1 MPPPSSVSGRHGG
14 SVRVASATADS
25 VSAMPAMENMTLLQA
40 LAQPTRHR
48 RRVQPR
54 FEAFSLDGPDRT
66 NYSLESHW
74 PQYQGGDATA
84 FDLDGPR
91 QAGSRNRGEPASEAA
106 QLRTARKSHRLA
118 SGPPLSPSAA
128 GSGSYCTE
136 SRSVGPGRPSRT
148 QERAAQSPPTR
159 LEAAR
164 RGSSSRH
171 PPPSAR
177 RVAEEGLLPTLSGL
191 IVAEE
196 GCNDSVGC
204 VDGSFDREARS
215 DSRCRT
221 ERPPPQHALGQ
232 SLEYSPSSLQ
242 GAENVKYRPCRHS
255 AQIRSDKRYSEVGRA
270 ALLPHYSSASKADA
284 LSGDGGGRSR
294 SGYGCCG
301 EAAAADHQDEYEPS
315 AVENRINRSH
325 PQRFQDALP
334 AAAQCYRRL
343 HVVGANG
350 GVSGTVVNSAA
361 CEDGGAEWEDA
372 FDEWDG
378 DGDAAAA
385 PACVRSLYRENDDVR
400 MEAESGVHRG
410 LDSVDSEPP
419 HRQRPLP
426 ASKEAQPHPLQPASL
441 PAGAPSCQPLRPRKP
456 PTGRIQRQA
465 AQMAASQPPRPVEGG
480 ASQPQKTSRRKEP
493 SKRHNP
499 RAFRNRTT
507 YTWVS
512 TNTTTSVILPH
523 ATVQLVPLST
533 FPIAEDVQPVEGC
546 WTVAAPLSPPSPY
559 ALSSRSVSSYHQ
571 RRSQMEV
578 LDDSAESPVK
588 ARNRAG
594 NSLPHLPSRCR
605 AAEVGVFRSMPAL

>member
-14 SVRVASATADS
+14 SVRVASATAES

-66 NYSLESHW
+66 KYSLESHW

-84 FDLDGPR
+84 FDRDGPR
-91 QAGSRNRGEPASEAA
+91 QAGSRNRGEPASETA
-106 QLRTARKSHRLA
+106 QLRTPRKSLRLA
-118 SGPPLSPSAA
+118 NGVPLSPSAA
-128 GSGSYCTE
+128 GSDSYCTE
-136 SRSVGPGRPSRT
+136 SRRVGPSRPSRT
-148 QERAAQSPPTR
+148 QERAAQSPPAR

-171 PPPSAR
+171 PPPPAR
-177 RVAEEGLLPTLSGL
+177 RVAEEGLLSTLSGL

-196 GCNDSVGC
+196 GCNDSVGY
-204 VDGSFDREARS
+204 VAGSFDREAHS

-221 ERPPPQHALGQ
+221 ELPPPQRALGQ
-232 SLEYSPSSLQ
+232 PLEYSPSSLQ
-242 GAENVKYRPCRHS
+242 GAENVKYRPCRNS
-255 AQIRSDKRYSEVGRA
+255 AQIRRDRRYSEVGGA
-270 ALLPHYSSASKADA
+270 ALLPRRSSASKADA
-284 LSGDGGGRSR
+284 LSGDGGARLR
-294 SGYGCCG
+294 SGHGGCG
-301 EAAAADHQDEYEPS
+301 EAAVVEHQDEYEPS
-315 AVENRINRSH
+315 AVENHVDRSRS
-325 PQRFQDALP
+325 QRFQDALP

-343 HVVGANG
+343 HVVGADG

-385 PACVRSLYRENDDVR
+385 PACVRRLYRENDDVR
-400 MEAESGVHRG
+400 MEAESGVHRV
-410 LDSVDSEPP
+410 LDGADGEPP
-419 HRQRPLP
+419 HRQRPPP
-426 ASKEAQPHPLQPASL
+426 ASKEALPHPLQPASL
-441 PAGAPSCQPLRPRKP
+441 PAEAPSCLPRRPRKP
-456 PTGRIQRQA
+456 STERIPPQA
-465 AQMAASQPPRPVEGG
+465 AHMAASQSPRPVEEG
-480 ASQPQKTSRRKEP
+480 ARQPSKRSGQKER

-533 FPIAEDVQPVEGC
+533 FPNAEDVQPVEGC
-546 WTVAAPLSPPSPY
+546 WAVAAPLSPPSPY

-578 LDDSAESPVK
+578 LDDSAESPAK

-594 NSLPHLPSRCR
+594 NSLPHLPSRGR
-605 AAEVGVFRSMPAL
+605 AEEVGVLRSMRAL

>member
-14 SVRVASATADS
+14 SVRVASATAEF
-25 VSAMPAMENMTLLQA
+25 VSAMPAMENMALLQA

-54 FEAFSLDGPDRT
+54 FEAFSLDDPDRT
-66 NYSLESHW
+66 KYSLEGHW
-74 PQYQGGDATA
+74 PLYQGGDATA
-84 FDLDGPR
+84 FDRDGPR
-91 QAGSRNRGEPASEAA
+91 QAGSRNRGEPASKAA
-106 QLRTARKSHRLA
+106 QLRTTRKPLGLA
-118 SGPPLSPSAA
+118 NGVPLSPSAA
-128 GSGSYCTE
+128 GSGSYCTK
-136 SRSVGPGRPSRT
+136 SRSMGPGRPSRS
-148 QERAAQSPPTR
+148 QGRAAQSPPAR

-171 PPPSAR
+171 PSPPVR
-177 RVAEEGLLPTLSGL
+177 RVAEEGLLSTLSGL
-191 IVAEE
+191 IVAGE
-196 GCNDSVGC
+196 GCNDSEGC
-204 VDGSFDREARS
+204 VAGPFDREAYS

-221 ERPPPQHALGQ
+221 ERPPPQHAPGQ
-232 SLEYSPSSLQ
+232 PLEYSPSSLQ

-255 AQIRSDKRYSEVGRA
+255 AQIRRDKRYSVVGGA
-270 ALLPHYSSASKADA
+270 ALLPHRSSASKADA
-284 LSGDGGGRSR
+284 LSGDGGARLRSKH
-294 SGYGCCG
+294 GGCG
-301 EAAAADHQDEYEPS
+301 EAAAAEHQDEYEPS
-315 AVENRINRSH
+315 VVENHVDRSR

-343 HVVGANG
+343 HVAGANG
-350 GVSGTVVNSAA
+350 GVGGTVVNSAA

-372 FDEWDG
+372 FDEWDD

-385 PACVRSLYRENDDVR
+385 PACVRSLYRENGDVR
-400 MEAESGVHRG
+400 MEAQSGVYRG
-410 LDSVDSEPP
+410 LDEADGEPP
-419 HRQRPLP
+419 HRQRPPP

-441 PAGAPSCQPLRPRKP
+441 PAEAPSCLPLRPRKP
-456 PTGRIQRQA
+456 PTERIPRQA
-465 AQMAASQPPRPVEGG
+465 AHMAASQPPRPVEGG
-480 ASQPQKTSRRKEP
+480 ASQPSKTSRKKER
-493 SKRHNP
+493 SKRHNS
-499 RAFRNRTT
+499 RAFGNRTT

-546 WTVAAPLSPPSPY
+546 WAVAAPLSPPSPY

-594 NSLPHLPSRCR
+594 NSLPHLPSRGR
-605 AAEVGVFRSMPAL
+605 AEEVRVLRSMPAL

>member
-1 MPPPSSVSGRHGG
+1 MPPPSSVSGRYGS
-14 SVRVASATADS
+14 SVRVGSATAES
-25 VSAMPAMENMTLLQA
+25 VSAMPAKENMTLLQA

-54 FEAFSLDGPDRT
+54 FEAFSLDGPDCT
-66 NYSLESHW
+66 KYSLESHW

-84 FDLDGPR
+84 FNRDGPR
-91 QAGSRNRGEPASEAA
+91 QTGSRNRGEPASEAA
-106 QLRTARKSHRLA
+106 QLRTSRKSLRLA
-118 SGPPLSPSAA
+118 NGVPLPPSAA

-136 SRSVGPGRPSRT
+136 SRSTDPSRQSRS
-148 QERAAQSPPTR
+148 QERAAQSPPAR

-171 PPPSAR
+171 PPSPVR

-196 GCNDSVGC
+196 GCNDSEGC
-204 VDGSFDREARS
+204 VSGPFDREAYS

-221 ERPPPQHALGQ
+221 ERPPPQRALGQ
-232 SLEYSPSSLQ
+232 PLECSPSSLQ

-255 AQIRSDKRYSEVGRA
+255 AQLQRDKRYSEVGGA
-270 ALLPHYSSASKADA
+270 ALLPHRSSASKADA
-284 LSGDGGGRSR
+284 LSGGGGARLR
-294 SGYGCCG
+294 SGHGGCG
-301 EAAAADHQDEYEPS
+301 EAAATEHQDEYEPS
-315 AVENRINRSH
+315 VVENHVDRSR

-385 PACVRSLYRENDDVR
+385 TACVRSLYRENGDVP
-400 MEAESGVHRG
+400 MEAGSGVHRG
-410 LDSVDSEPP
+410 HDGADGEPP
-419 HRQRPLP
+419 HRQGPPP

-441 PAGAPSCQPLRPRKP
+441 PAEAPGCLPLRPRKP
-456 PTGRIQRQA
+456 PTGRIPRQA
-465 AQMAASQPPRPVEGG
+465 AHMAASQPPLPVEGG
-480 ASQPQKTSRRKEP
+480 AIQPSKTSKKKER

-533 FPIAEDVQPVEGC
+533 FPMVEDVQPVEGR
-546 WTVAAPLSPPSPY
+546 WAVAAPLSPPSPY

-594 NSLPHLPSRCR
+594 NSLPHLPSCSR
-605 AAEVGVFRSMPAL
+605 AE